1 MREEKGKRKK
11 LLQYGREKWSNA
23 GIIPVLIFFPI
34 PEATSG
40 QWRGREARFTV
51 PCDANGTK
59 GLLENSVCLFHFV
72 GLFIYFPFFFL
83 ANQERKENEE
93 KITKDNTIHERERE
107 SKIQQKSRY
116 RKKNECKIQQDTKNK
131 TRESVY
137 NIWREKTD
145 FKSQNRK
152 QRNSTV

>member
-1 MREEKGKRKK
+1 MQMEQKGYLRIPFACFI
-11 LLQYGREKWSNA
+11 LLVY
-23 GIIPVLIFFPI
+23 
-34 PEATSG
+34 
-40 QWRGREARFTV
+40 
-51 PCDANGTK
+51 
-59 GLLENSVCLFHFV
+59 
-72 GLFIYFPFFFL
+72 LFIFLFFL

-107 SKIQQKSRY
+107 SKIQQQKSRY
-116 RKKNECKIQQDTKNK
+116 IKKNECKIQQDTKNK
-131 TRESVY
+131 TKESVY